1 MSDIVVNISYNIK
14 YQTNYDCLLDYRAQ
28 IGIRFITRRKG
39 SLIAAS
45 LAVAIAILVVQV
57 NSVIFQGLYDAIV
70 RDQINYRFGH
80 VYITRQENFITK
92 SDFMLVNWL
101 ERIPYVQAAAPR
113 IDSSASI
120 NATIGGKI
128 IQDYSVPVIGVDP
141 VLDIAA
147 STMYQTVGAGGQ
159 YVSYRNSA
167 VLGAI
172 VDRDLGYPQVGDTIK
187 LKFKDQFG
195 NDILRRLTIVGIT
208 ATAGSVGLDNSVIM
222 NIDTLREIIARPHQ
236 TQSIIVRLNDPT
248 KDKDV
253 KDLFLA
259 AFPSNADKFK
269 AQTIEESAEQTL
281 SGFRSGI
288 ALINLVGYFG
298 MMSSAFAVVTIQ
310 MMQVTSKTRDIGVMR
325 AIGAKRKDILLVFI
339 FQGMVIGAIGA
350 GLGTVMGVAYTAY
363 AKETH
368 MTFSGSLPLEVKYN
382 WPGIIQTDIMA
393 FALAIIASI
402 YPAYK
407 ATRLEP
413 VEAMRVG

>member
-1 MSDIVVNISYNIK
+1 M
-14 YQTNYDCLLDYRAQ
+14 DYRAQ
-28 IGIRFITRRKG
+28 IGIRFITRRRG

-45 LAVAIAILVVQV
+45 LAVAIAILVIQV

-70 RDQINYRFGH
+70 RDLINYKFGH

-92 SDFMLVNWL
+92 SDFVLVNWL

-113 IDSSASI
+113 IDAAASI
-120 NATIGGKI
+120 NATINGKLI
-128 IQDYSVPVIGVDP
+128 TDYEVPVIGVDP
-141 VLDIAA
+141 VLDKQA
-147 STMYQTVGAGGQ
+147 STMYQTVITGGQ

-195 NDILRRLTIVGIT
+195 NDVLRRLTIVGIT

-222 NIDTLREIIARPHQ
+222 NIDTLREILARPHE
-236 TQSIIVRLNDPT
+236 TQSILVKLNDPS
-248 KDKDV
+248 KDTQV
-253 KDLFLA
+253 KDLFLS

-269 AQTIEESAEQTL
+269 AQTIEEAAEQTL

-288 ALINLVGYFG
+288 ALINFVGYFG

-310 MMQVTSKTRDIGVMR
+310 MMQVSSKTRDIGVMR
-325 AIGAKRKDILLVFI
+325 AIGAKRKDVMLVFI

-350 GLGTVMGVAYTAY
+350 GLGTVMGVAFTAY

-368 MTFSGSLPLEVKYN
+368 MTFQGSLALEVN
-382 WPGIIQTDIMA
+382 FHWASIIQTDIMA
-393 FALAIIASI
+393 FVLAVIASI

-407 ATRLEP
+407 ATKLEP
-413 VEAMRVG
+413 VEAMRIG

>member
-1 MSDIVVNISYNIK
+1 MSDIVLNLSYNIK
-14 YQTNYDCLLDYRAQ
+14 YQTNYDRLLDYRAQ

-70 RDQINYRFGH
+70 RDQVNYRFGH

-101 ERIPYVQAAAPR
+101 QRIPYVDAAAPR
-113 IDSSASI
+113 VDTSVSV
-120 NATIGGKI
+120 NATVNGKLI
-128 IQDYSVPVIGVDP
+128 RDYAVPVIGVDP
-141 VLDIAA
+141 VLDKQA
-147 STMYQTVGAGGQ
+147 STMYKTVGDGQ
-159 YVSYRNSA
+159 YVSFRNSA

-187 LKFKDQFG
+187 LKFKDRHG
-195 NDILRRLTIVGIT
+195 DDILRRLTIVGIT
-208 ATAGSVGLDNSVIM
+208 STAGSVGLDNSIIM
-222 NIDTLREIIARPHQ
+222 NIDTLREILDRPHE
-236 TQSIIVRLNDPT
+236 TQSILVKLNDPT

-253 KDLFLA
+253 KELFLS

-269 AQTIEESAEQTL
+269 VETIEESAETTL
-281 SGFRSGI
+281 RGFRSGI

-310 MMQVTSKTRDIGVMR
+310 MMQVSSKTRDIGVMR
-325 AIGAKRKDILLVFI
+325 AIGAKRKDVLLVFI

-350 GLGTVMGVAYTAY
+350 GLGTVMGVTYTAY

-368 MTFSGSLPLEVKYN
+368 MTFQGSLPLEVKYN
-382 WPGIIQTDIMA
+382 WTSIIQTDIMA
-393 FALAIIASI
+393 FVLAVIASI

>member
-1 MSDIVVNISYNIK
+1 M
-14 YQTNYDCLLDYRAQ
+14 DYRAQ

-70 RDQINYRFGH
+70 RDLINYRFGH
-80 VYITRQENFITK
+80 VYITRQEDFIKK
-92 SDFMLVNWL
+92 SSFVLVNWL

-113 IDSSASI
+113 IDYSAQI
-120 NATIGGKI
+120 NSTVNGQLIK
-128 IQDYSVPVIGVDP
+128 DYAVPVIGVDP
-141 VLDIAA
+141 VLDRQA
-147 STMYQTVGAGGQ
+147 STMYQTVGDGE
-159 YVSYRNSA
+159 YVSFRNSI

-172 VDRDLGYPQVGDTIK
+172 ADRDLGYPKIGDTVK
-187 LKFKDQFG
+187 LKFKDQHG
-195 NDILRRLTIVGIT
+195 NDVLKRFTIVGIT
-208 ATAGSVGLDNSVIM
+208 KTAGSVGLDNSVIL
-222 NIDTLREIIARPHQ
+222 NIDTLREIIDRPHQ
-236 TQSIIVRLNDPT
+236 TQSIIIRLNDPT
-248 KDKDV
+248 KDKEV
-253 KDLFLA
+253 KDLFLS

-269 AQTIEESAEQTL
+269 AQTIEESAELTL

-325 AIGAKRKDILLVFI
+325 AIGSKRKDVLLVFI

-350 GLGTVMGVAYTAY
+350 GLGTILGVVYTVY

-368 MTFSGSLPLEVKYN
+368 LTFQGSLALEVNYN
-382 WPGIIQTDIMA
+382 WTSIAQTDVLA
-393 FALAIIASI
+393 FVLAVVASI

>member
-1 MSDIVVNISYNIK
+1 M
-14 YQTNYDCLLDYRAQ
+14 DYRAQ

-80 VYITRQENFITK
+80 VYITRQEDFITK
-92 SDFMLVNWL
+92 SDFVLINWL

-113 IDSSASI
+113 IETVASI
-120 NATIGGKI
+120 NATINGKLI
-128 IQDYSVPVIGVDP
+128 HDYSVPVIGVDP
-141 VLDIAA
+141 VLDREA

-159 YVSYRNSA
+159 YVTYRNS
-167 VLGAI
+167 VVVGAM
-172 VDRDLGYPQVGDTIK
+172 VDRDLGGPQVGDSIK

-195 NDILRRLTIVGIT
+195 NDVLRRLTIVGIT
-208 ATAGSVGLDNSVIM
+208 ATAGSVGLDNGVIM
-222 NIDTLREIIARPHQ
+222 NIDTLREILDRPHE

-248 KDKDV
+248 KDVDV
-253 KDLFLA
+253 KNLFLA
-259 AFPSNADKFK
+259 AYPSTADKFK

-310 MMQVTSKTRDIGVMR
+310 MMQVSSKTRDIGVMR
-325 AIGAKRKDILLVFI
+325 AIGAKRKDVLLVFI
-339 FQGMVIGAIGA
+339 FQGMVIGIIGA

-368 MTFSGSLPLEVKYN
+368 MTFQGSLALEVKYN
-382 WPGIIQTDIMA
+382 WTSIIQTDILA
-393 FALAIIASI
+393 FVLAVVASI

-407 ATRLEP
+407 ATKLEP

>member
-1 MSDIVVNISYNIK
+1 M
-14 YQTNYDCLLDYRAQ
+14 DYRAQ
-28 IGIRFITRRKG
+28 IGIRFITRRRG

-80 VYITRQENFITK
+80 VFITRQEDFIKK
-92 SDFMLVNWL
+92 SAFVLVNWL

-113 IDSSASI
+113 IDYSAQI
-120 NATIGGKI
+120 NATVNGQLIK
-128 IQDYSVPVIGVDP
+128 DYGVPVIGVDP
-141 VLDIAA
+141 VLDRQA
-147 STMYQTVGAGGQ
+147 SSIYTTVDGQ
-159 YVSYRNSA
+159 YVSYRNSI

-172 VDRDLGYPQVGDTIK
+172 VARDLGHPQIGDSVK
-187 LKFKDQFG
+187 LKFKDQHG
-195 NDILRRLTIVGIT
+195 NDVLRRFTVVGIT
-208 ATAGSVGLDNSVIM
+208 KTAGSVGLDNSVII
-222 NIDTLREIIARPHQ
+222 NIDTLREIIDRPQQ
-236 TQSIIVRLNDPT
+236 TESILVRLNDPS
-248 KDKDV
+248 KAEEV
-253 KDLFLA
+253 RDLFLS

-269 AQTIEESAEQTL
+269 AQTIEQSAEQTL

-325 AIGAKRKDILLVFI
+325 AIGARRKDVLLVFI

-350 GLGTVMGVAYTAY
+350 GLGTILGVGYTVY

-368 MTFSGSLPLEVKYN
+368 LTFQGSLPLEVTYN
-382 WPGIIQTDIMA
+382 WASIAQTDVMA
-393 FALAIIASI
+393 FVLAIIASI

-407 ATRLEP
+407 ATKLEP

>member
-1 MSDIVVNISYNIK
+1 M
-14 YQTNYDCLLDYRAQ
+14 DYRAQ

-92 SDFMLVNWL
+92 SDFVLVNWL

-113 IDSSASI
+113 IDSVASI
-120 NATIGGKI
+120 NATVNGKLI
-128 IQDYSVPVIGVDP
+128 RDYSVPVIGVDP
-141 VLDIAA
+141 VLDREA

-167 VLGAI
+167 VIGAM
-172 VDRDLGYPQVGDTIK
+172 VDRDLGGPQVGDTIK

-195 NDILRRLTIVGIT
+195 NDVLRRLTIVGIT

-222 NIDTLREIIARPHQ
+222 NIDTLREILDRPHE
-236 TQSIIVRLNDPT
+236 TQSILVKLNDPT
-248 KDKDV
+248 KDVDV
-253 KDLFLA
+253 KNLFLA
-259 AFPSNADKFK
+259 AYPSNADKFK

-325 AIGAKRKDILLVFI
+325 AIGAKRKDVLLVFI

-368 MTFSGSLPLEVKYN
+368 MTFQGSLALEVKYN
-382 WPGIIQTDIMA
+382 WTSIIQTDILA
-393 FALAIIASI
+393 FVLAVVASI

>member
-1 MSDIVVNISYNIK
+1 V
-14 YQTNYDCLLDYRAQ
+14 DYRAQ

-45 LAVAIAILVVQV
+45 LAIAIAILVVQV

-70 RDQINYRFGH
+70 RDLTNYRFGH
-80 VYITRQENFITK
+80 VYITRQEDFIK
-92 SDFMLVNWL
+92 KPAFVLVNWL

-113 IDSSASI
+113 IDYSAQI
-120 NATIGGKI
+120 NSTVNGQLIK
-128 IQDYSVPVIGVDP
+128 DYQVPVIGVDP
-141 VLDIAA
+141 VLDKEA
-147 STMYQTVGAGGQ
+147 STMYQTVEGQ
-159 YVSYRNSA
+159 YVSFRNSI

-172 VDRDLGYPQVGDTIK
+172 ADRDLGYPQIGDTVK
-187 LKFKDQFG
+187 LKFKDQHG
-195 NDILRRLTIVGIT
+195 NDVLKRFTIVGIT
-208 ATAGSVGLDNSVIM
+208 KTAGSVGLDNSVIV
-222 NIDTLREIIARPHQ
+222 NIDTLREIIDRPQQ
-236 TQSIIVRLNDPT
+236 TQSILVRLNDPT
-248 KDKDV
+248 KDQQV
-253 KDLFLA
+253 RDLFLS
-259 AFPSNADKFK
+259 AFPSSADKFK
-269 AQTIEESAEQTL
+269 AQTIEESAELTL

-325 AIGAKRKDILLVFI
+325 AIGSKRKDVLLVFI

-350 GLGTVMGVAYTAY
+350 GLGTALGVVYTVY

-368 MTFSGSLPLEVKYN
+368 LTFQGSLALEVKYN
-382 WPGIIQTDIMA
+382 WMGIAQTDILA
-393 FALAIIASI
+393 FVLAIVASI

-407 ATRLEP
+407 ATKLEP

>member
-1 MSDIVVNISYNIK
+1 M
-14 YQTNYDCLLDYRAQ
+14 LDFRAQ

-92 SDFMLVNWL
+92 SDFMLINWL

-113 IDSSASI
+113 VETISTI
-120 NATIGGKI
+120 NSTVNGKLI
-128 IQDYSVPVIGVDP
+128 TDYEVPVIGVDP
-141 VLDIAA
+141 VLDREA
-147 STMYQTVGAGGQ
+147 STMYQTVGQGQ
-159 YVSYRNSA
+159 YVSFRNSI
-167 VLGAI
+167 VLGQI
-172 VDRDLGYPQVGDTIK
+172 VDRDLGYPNVGDTVK
-187 LKFKDQFG
+187 LKITDQHG
-195 NDILRRLTIVGIT
+195 NDIVRRFVIVGIT
-208 ATAGSVGLDNSVIM
+208 STAGSVGLDNSVII
-222 NIDTLREIIARPHQ
+222 NIDTLREILDRPHE
-236 TQSIIVRLNDPT
+236 TQSILVKLNDPT
-248 KDKDV
+248 KDADV
-253 KDLFLA
+253 RDLFLA
-259 AFPSNADKFK
+259 AFPSNNDKFK
-269 AQTIEESAEQTL
+269 AQTVEQSAEQTL

-325 AIGAKRKDILLVFI
+325 AIGSKRKDVLLVFI

-350 GLGTVMGVAYTAY
+350 GLGTVLGVAYTAY

-368 MTFSGSLPLEVKYN
+368 LTFQGSLALEVKYN
-382 WPGIIQTDIMA
+382 WLSITQTDLLA
-393 FALAIIASI
+393 FSLAIIASI

-407 ATRLEP
+407 ATKLEP